1 MMGILPHKCP
11 PLATEP
17 FLMRRG
23 RVGCLL
29 IHGFTS
35 SPAEMIFLADYLA
48 ERDITVSGI
57 QLAGHGTTAD
67 DMALTGWRDWAESTE
82 RGLTELRE
90 ICDEVFVAGLSMGGA
105 LTLYLASRHDLPA
118 AICMAAAAEIWDWK
132 LFLLPLFKRF
142 IRFFPKIGDDFVD
155 KEQAKHIV
163 DYDYIPLSCLE
174 SLIEFSAVV
183 RECLPKVT
191 CPLLAVQ
198 GRKDK
203 LVRPETAQHI
213 YDSVSS
219 VDKQILWLDNSGH
232 CAPVDVQRDIV
243 FEKTH
248 EWIRSHSRLI
258 L

>member
-1 MMGILPHKCP
+1 MGILPHKCP

-17 FLMRRG
+17 FLIRRG

-67 DMALTGWRDWAESTE
+67 EMALTGWRDWAESAE
-82 RGLTELRE
+82 RGFAELRE

-105 LTLYLASRHDLPA
+105 LTLYLASRHELPS
-118 AICMAAAAEIWDWK
+118 AICMAAASEIHDWK

-142 IRFFPKIGDDFVD
+142 IRFFPKIGDDFID
-155 KEQAKHIV
+155 KEQAKYIV
-163 DYDYIPLSCLE
+163 DYDYIPLNCLE

-219 VDKQILWLDNSGH
+219 IDKQILWLDNSGH
-232 CAPVDVQRDIV
+232 CAPVDAQRDIV

-258 L
+258 S